1 MNIRWFYPAVFLLNR
16 LRFPQ
21 KFALISL
28 LFALPLGLVI
38 YFLCNSIDEQV
49 QIARLEIDG
58 VEYLTPL
65 QKLGEQLP
73 QAMSLAHASLEKQ
86 AFAAEHLPTRQAE
99 IDGTM
104 EQLAEIDQ
112 RLGGELQATQRFR
125 VLRAAWE
132 DLKEQTPKLTPE
144 IADDQFRKMGQEVRD
159 LMAYVGDQSTLI
171 LDPDLDSYYLMDAVL
186 LKLPASLEMVSE
198 ARYLVA
204 RQLQPGHS
212 LDAADDAKL
221 AIRSGLLNSNM
232 EQLERG
238 FGVAFD
244 HNPSATARIALD
256 SPLSQHLSAT
266 RSLLRVLDNAT
277 VNRSVPMNAEQFQ
290 NIASA
295 CVVSI
300 SRLWDHSASELVS
313 VLNFRIHG
321 LRVRLFQLIGIALA
335 AVLVVT
341 YLWIGFYKA
350 VMQTVRGMQ
359 DAAAR
364 MAAGH
369 EDVTV
374 ELQTRDELS
383 SAARA
388 FNSVAV
394 QLQQTGARFQRI
406 FEGSLDGIFQTSID
420 GRYLAANHALADIY
434 GYASPE
440 ELMEQCSEI
449 GQQIYVDPTRR
460 EEFISAISQNGTV
473 TDFESQIWRK
483 EGSVIWITEN
493 ARLIR
498 DEYGAPLH
506 YEGIVRDIT
515 AEKQAREEL
524 GQAVAAAE
532 SANRAKTEF
541 LANMSHEIRT
551 PMNAILGFSELLTG
565 LVREPKAKSYLS
577 AIHSSGHTLLQLI
590 NDILD
595 LSKIE
600 AGKLELEYEN
610 IAVGAVL
617 REIQQIF
624 SQKAA
629 QKDVQLRVEI
639 DPALPT
645 GLLLDEIRLRQIL
658 FNSVGNAL
666 KFTEEGSVLMRA
678 LREPVPGRP
687 DVIQLVL
694 EVEDTGIGI
703 PESEQARIFEAFTQ
717 QAGQSTKKHGGTGLG
732 LTITQRLVE
741 MMGGKISLWSMPG
754 EGSRFRFTFDN
765 VAVAGADLAPEREI
779 TPVASIDDFE
789 PATVLVVDD
798 VELNRDLFRAFFE
811 NTRHRFVGAVN
822 GREGVEAARR
832 EQPDLILM
840 DVRMPVMD
848 GVQATRIL
856 KADPELRN
864 IPIIIVTA
872 SAMRSEEQELKPI
885 ADGFLRKPVSRLDL
899 ATQLQHFWKPAPD
912 RPATATTQSS
922 YVDTFLSG
930 EEEIVPGTPE
940 RTLEL
945 LTALAPLESEVWP
958 AIQEAPVLSEAAEF
972 GGALHELALA
982 FSSPRLLEYA
992 QRLITQAGSF
1002 ELTEMEISLHGFPE
1016 VVSALRQS
1024 SALVS
1029 DVPVAS

>member
-1 MNIRWFYPAVFLLNR
+1 MNFSWFRPAVFLLNR

-28 LFALPLGLVI
+28 LFAVPLGLVI
-38 YFLCNSIDEQV
+38 YFLCNNINDQV
-49 QIARLEIDG
+49 QMARLEIDG
-58 VEYLTPL
+58 VQYLTPL

-104 EQLAEIDQ
+104 EQLAELDEQ
-112 RLGGELQATQRFR
+112 LGSRLHTTQRFR

-132 DLKEQTPKLTPE
+132 DLKDQFPKLTPD

-159 LMAYVGDQSTLI
+159 LMAFVGDESTLI
-171 LDPDLDSYYLMDAVL
+171 LDPDLDSYYFMDAVL
-186 LKLPASLEMVSE
+186 LKLPASLDMVSE

-204 RQLQPGHS
+204 RKLQPGHE
-212 LDAADDAKL
+212 LGAGDDAKL
-221 AIRSGLLNSNM
+221 AVQSGLLNSNL
-232 EQLERG
+232 EQLDRG
-238 FGVAFD
+238 FGVAFA
-244 HNPSATARIALD
+244 HNASGTSRIALD
-256 SPLSQHLSAT
+256 SPLSQHVSAT

-277 VNRSVPMNAEQFQ
+277 VNRSVPMDAEQFQ

-300 SRLWDHSASELVS
+300 SRLWDRSAAELIS
-313 VLNFRIHG
+313 VLNFRKHN
-321 LRVRLFQLIGIALA
+321 LLLRLFQLIGLA
-335 AVLVVT
+335 FLAVLVVT
-341 YLWIGFYKA
+341 YLWIGFYKS

-359 DAAAR
+359 AAATR
-364 MAAGH
+364 MAEGKQ
-369 EDVTV
+369 DITV
-374 ELQTRDELS
+374 ELQTRDELG

-388 FNSVAV
+388 FNSVAMR
-394 QLQQTGARFQRI
+394 LQQTGARFQRI
-406 FEGSLDGIFQTSID
+406 FEGSLDGIFQTSPE
-420 GRYLAANHALADIY
+420 GRYLAANQALAHIY
-434 GYASPE
+434 GYTSPE
-440 ELMEQCSEI
+440 ELIESCSKI
-449 GQQIYVDPTRR
+449 DQQIYVEPARR
-460 EEFISAISQNGTV
+460 DEFRAAIARNGTV

-483 EGSVIWITEN
+483 DRSVIWITEN

-498 DEYGAPLH
+498 DEHGQPLH

-515 AEKQAREEL
+515 AEKKAREDL

-532 SANRAKTEF
+532 AANRAKTEF

-565 LVREPKAKSYLS
+565 LVRDPKAKSYLS

-600 AGKLELEYEN
+600 AGKLDLENDN
-610 IAVGAVL
+610 ISVGAVL

-629 QKDVQLRVEI
+629 QKDVQLRVEL
-639 DPALPT
+639 DPTLPA
-645 GLLLDEIRLRQIL
+645 GLWLDEVRLRQIL

-678 LREPVPGRP
+678 SCESIPGQTDR
-687 DVIQLVL
+687 VRLLL

-703 PESEQARIFEAFTQ
+703 PEGEQQRIFEAFTQ

-741 MMGGKISLWSMPG
+741 MMGGRISLWSTPG
-754 EGSRFRFTFDN
+754 EGSRFRFTFDDVKVVGAQKEEVAEV
-765 VAVAGADLAPEREI
+765 VAVLDVGQ
-779 TPVASIDDFE
+779 FE
-789 PATVLVVDD
+789 AATVLVVDD

-811 NTRHRFVGAVN
+811 NTHHRFIEAVN
-822 GREGVEAARR
+822 GREGIEAARR
-832 EQPDLILM
+832 ERPDLILM

-848 GVQATRIL
+848 GVQATRTL
-856 KADPELRN
+856 KADPELKH
-864 IPIIIVTA
+864 IPIVIVTA

-885 ADGFLRKPVSRLDL
+885 ADGFLRKPVSRIDL
-899 ATQLQHFWKPAPD
+899 TSQLKHFWKVSSEPRNAIYAD
-912 RPATATTQSS
+912 HVTA
-922 YVDTFLSG
+922 DPG
-930 EEEIVPGTPE
+930 EGIPPGIPE
-940 RTLEL
+940 RTSDL
-945 LTALAPLESEVWP
+945 LAALAPLEDEVWP
-958 AIQEAPVLSEAAEF
+958 TLCEAPVISEVQEF
-972 GGALHELALA
+972 GETLHALA
-982 FSSPRLLEYA
+982 VGHGSPRLLQFA
-992 QRLITQAGSF
+992 QRLLGYANAF
-1002 ELTEMEISLHGFPE
+1002 ELTEMENTLQDFSKM
-1016 VVSALRQS
+1016 VSALKHS
-1024 SALVS
+1024 SASSLV
-1029 DVPVAS
+1029 VAAVA

>member
-1 MNIRWFYPAVFLLNR
+1 MQFSWFKPAVFLLNR

-38 YFLCNSIDEQV
+38 YFLCSNINEQV
-49 QIARLEIDG
+49 EIARLEIDG
-58 VEYLTPL
+58 TEYLTPL

-104 EQLAEIDQ
+104 EQLAELDA
-112 RLGGELQATQRFR
+112 RLGDRLHTTQNFR

-132 DLKEQTPKLTPE
+132 DLKDQLPKLTPD
-144 IADDQFRKMGQEVRD
+144 ISDDQFRKLSQQVRD
-159 LMAYVGDQSTLI
+159 LMAYVGDTSTLI

-186 LKLPASLEMVSE
+186 LKLPASLEMVAE

-204 RQLQPGHS
+204 RQLQPGHE
-212 LDAADDAKL
+212 LDAADDARL
-221 AIRSGLLNSNM
+221 AVRSGLLNSNV

-238 FGVAFD
+238 FGVAFT
-244 HNPSATARIALD
+244 HNASGTAREHLD
-256 SPLSQHLSAT
+256 SPLSQHVSAT

-290 NIASA
+290 NIAST

-300 SRLWDHSASELVS
+300 SRLWDHSATELIS
-313 VLNFRIHG
+313 LLNFRMHG
-321 LRVRLFQLIGIALA
+321 LQVRLFQLIGIAAL
-335 AVLVVT
+335 AVLLVT
-341 YLWIGFYKA
+341 YLWIGFYKS
-350 VMQTVRGMQ
+350 VMHTVRGMQ

-364 MAAGH
+364 MMAG
-369 EDVTV
+369 EQDITV
-374 ELQTRDELS
+374 ALQTRDELG

-388 FNSVAV
+388 FNSVAA

-406 FEGSLDGIFQTSID
+406 FEGSLDGIFQTSPD
-420 GRYLAANHALADIY
+420 GRYLAANHALAHIY
-434 GYASPE
+434 GYDSPE
-440 ELMEQCSEI
+440 ELMETCSQI
-449 GQQIYVDPTRR
+449 DQQVYCDSNRR
-460 EEFISAISQNGTV
+460 AEFVAAVAESGTV
-473 TDFESQIWRK
+473 TDFESQIWRRD
-483 EGSVIWITEN
+483 GSVIWITEN

-498 DEYGAPLH
+498 DEYGHPLH
-506 YEGIVRDIT
+506 YEGIVRDVT
-515 AEKQAREEL
+515 AEKEAREAL

-600 AGKLELEYEN
+600 AGKMELEYGN
-610 IAVGAVL
+610 ISVGAIL

-639 DPALPT
+639 DPALPG

-678 LREPVPGRP
+678 IREPIPGRAG
-687 DVIQLVL
+687 VVRLVL

-703 PESEQARIFEAFTQ
+703 PESEQERIFEAFTQ

-741 MMGGKISLWSMPG
+741 IMGGKISLWSVPG
-754 EGSRFRFTFDN
+754 EGSRFRFTFDD
-765 VAVAGADLAPEREI
+765 VAVVGVEKGVEVDTAP
-779 TPVASIDDFE
+779 VFDIDQFE

-811 NTRHRFVGAVN
+811 HTRHRFLEATN
-822 GREGVEAARR
+822 GREGIEAARR
-832 EQPDLILM
+832 ERPDLILM
-840 DVRMPVMD
+840 DVRMPIMD
-848 GVQATRIL
+848 GVQATRLL
-856 KADPELRN
+856 KADPDLKH

-885 ADGFLRKPVSRLDL
+885 ADGFLRKPVSRLEL
-899 ATQLQHFWKPAPD
+899 TSQLKHFWRTDADAPVRLALPD
-912 RPATATTQSS
+912 LPPDAPLIA
-922 YVDTFLSG
+922 
-930 EEEIVPGTPE
+930 PGAPE
-940 RTLEL
+940 RTAQL
-945 LTALAPLESEVWP
+945 LAALAPLEGALWP
-958 AIQEAPVLSEAAEF
+958 TLRDAPVLSEVLDF
-972 GGALHELALA
+972 GETLHALA
-982 FSSPRLLEYA
+982 TEHASVRLLQYA
-992 QRLITQAGSF
+992 QTLIGQANSF
-1002 ELTEMEISLHGFPE
+1002 ELTDMENTLQDFPE
-1016 VVSALRQS
+1016 VVSELKHAS
-1024 SALVS
+1024 GSAR
-1029 DVPVAS
+1029 DVAAVAS